1 MYGIFVKKEGK
12 HMEFSKG
19 YLKVVTNKAGYEVD
33 IDGITPQELTVI
45 YSNIIA
51 KHFGVD
57 AETFMDVMLT
67 HLEKTLDDIESE
79 PVYEDPNEAGYDAF
93 TGEPIEDE
101 DEEFECDCEF
111 GVCYDLNGNEVAFE
125 DLPEDVQA
133 MLLAVAEQL

>member
-19 YLKVVTNKAGYEVD
+19 YLKVVTNKEGYKVD

-45 YSNIIA
+45 YSSIIA
-51 KHFGVD
+51 KHFGLD
-57 AETFMDVMLT
+57 TEAFMDVMLS

-93 TGEPIEDE
+93 TGEPIED
-101 DEEFECDCEF
+101 DDFECDCEL
-111 GVCYDLNGNEVAFE
+111 GICYDTNGDEVAFE
-125 DLPEDVQA
+125 DLPREVQA
-133 MLLAVAEQL
+133 MLLAVAKEL

>member
-19 YLKVVTNKAGYEVD
+19 YLKVVTNKTGYEVD

-51 KHFGVD
+51 KHFGVSE
-57 AETFMDVMLT
+57 ETFMDIMLT
-67 HLEKTLDDIESE
+67 HLEKTIDDIESE

-93 TGEPIEDE
+93 TGEPIED
-101 DEEFECDCEF
+101 DDFECDCEL
-111 GVCYDLNGNEVAFE
+111 GICYDTNGDEVAFE
-125 DLPEDVQA
+125 DLPDEVQA
-133 MLLAVAEQL
+133 MLLAVAKEL

>member
-19 YLKVVTNKAGYEVD
+19 YLKVVTNKEGYKVD

-45 YSNIIA
+45 YSSIIA

-57 AETFMDVMLT
+57 TEAFMDVMLS

-93 TGEPIEDE
+93 TGEPIED
-101 DEEFECDCEF
+101 DDFECDCEL
-111 GVCYDLNGNEVAFE
+111 GICYDTNGDEVAFE
-125 DLPEDVQA
+125 DLPDEVQA
-133 MLLAVAEQL
+133 MLLAVAKEL

>member
-19 YLKVVTNKAGYEVD
+19 YLKVITNKTGYEVD

-51 KHFGVD
+51 KHFGVS

-67 HLEKTLDDIESE
+67 HLEKTIDDIESE

-93 TGEPIEDE
+93 TGKPIED
-101 DEEFECDCEF
+101 DDFECDCEL
-111 GVCYDLNGNEVAFE
+111 GICYDTNGDEVTFE
-125 DLPEDVQA
+125 DLPDEVQA
-133 MLLAVAEQL
+133 MLLAVAKEL

>member
-1 MYGIFVKKEGK
+1 
-12 HMEFSKG
+12 MEFSKG

-57 AETFMDVMLT
+57 TETFMDVMLS
-67 HLEKTLDDIESE
+67 HLKKTIDDIESE

-93 TGEPIEDE
+93 TGEPIED
-101 DEEFECDCEF
+101 DDFECDCEL
-111 GVCYDLNGNEVAFE
+111 GICYDTNGDEVAFE
-125 DLPEDVQA
+125 DLPDEVQA
-133 MLLAVAEQL
+133 MLLAVAKEL

>member
-19 YLKVVTNKAGYEVD
+19 YLKVFTNKTGYEVD

-51 KHFGVD
+51 KHFGVS

-67 HLEKTLDDIESE
+67 HLEKTIDDIESE

-93 TGEPIEDE
+93 TGEPIED
-101 DEEFECDCEF
+101 DDFECDCEL
-111 GVCYDLNGNEVAFE
+111 GICYDTNGDEVAFE
-125 DLPEDVQA
+125 DLPDEVQA
-133 MLLAVAEQL
+133 MLLAVAKEL

>member
-19 YLKVVTNKAGYEVD
+19 YLKVVTNKVGYKVD

-67 HLEKTLDDIESE
+67 HLEKTIDDIESE

-93 TGEPIEDE
+93 TGEPIED
-101 DEEFECDCEF
+101 DDFECDCEL
-111 GVCYDLNGNEVAFE
+111 GICYDTNGDEVAFE
-125 DLPEDVQA
+125 DLSDEVQA
-133 MLLAVAEQL
+133 MLLAVAKEL

>member
-19 YLKVVTNKAGYEVD
+19 YLKVVTNKTGYEVD

-51 KHFGVD
+51 KHFGVS

-67 HLEKTLDDIESE
+67 HLEKTIDDIESE

-93 TGEPIEDE
+93 TGEPIED
-101 DEEFECDCEF
+101 DDFECDCEL
-111 GVCYDLNGNEVAFE
+111 GICYDTNGDEVAFE
-125 DLPEDVQA
+125 DLSDEVQA
-133 MLLAVAEQL
+133 MLLVVAKEL

>member
-19 YLKVVTNKAGYEVD
+19 YLKVITNKDGYKVD

-51 KHFGVD
+51 KHFGVS

-67 HLEKTLDDIESE
+67 HLEKTIDDIESE

-93 TGEPIEDE
+93 TGEPIED
-101 DEEFECDCEF
+101 DDFECDCEL
-111 GVCYDLNGNEVAFE
+111 GICYDTNGDEVAFE
-125 DLPEDVQA
+125 DLPDEVQA
-133 MLLAVAEQL
+133 MLLAVAKEL

>member
-1 MYGIFVKKEGK
+1 
-12 HMEFSKG
+12 MEFSKG

-57 AETFMDVMLT
+57 TETFMDVMLS
-67 HLEKTLDDIESE
+67 HLEKTIDDIESE

-93 TGEPIEDE
+93 TGEPIED
-101 DEEFECDCEF
+101 DDFECDCEL
-111 GVCYDLNGNEVAFE
+111 GICYDTNGDEVAFE
-125 DLPEDVQA
+125 DLPDEVQA
-133 MLLAVAEQL
+133 MLLAVAKEL